1 MKKLE
6 DAIKAVKIKSRI
18 EATAAGGQSKEKTS
32 EELKKEIAEN
42 KEAMADLENEPANEP
57 EKKDLINGLEIH
69 TTKPPPKP
77 THMDCPFCESEKTI
91 KGMNRHIEAIHRVPG
106 ITIQDLDDVEEGL
119 KSLPD
124 LVCEKF
130 EGEATIDNLSPE
142 IAEKYFSDW
151 EDVEENPEDNVDPKE
166 EASRD
171 PDDKEEFER
180 DPEERRK
187 INLIP
192 RFLFSP
198 FDRRGRQ

>member
-1 MKKLE
+1 MMKKLE

-91 KGMNRHIEAIHRVPG
+91 KGMNRHI
-106 ITIQDLDDVEEGL
+106 DV
-119 KSLPD
+119 KSLRARQRLIIYRPRSQKSIF
-124 LVCEKF
+124 LIGRTLKKIRKTTWIRKKKQAGILMIKKSLKEIRKREEKS
-130 EGEATIDNLSPE
+130 I
-142 IAEKYFSDW
+142 
-151 EDVEENPEDNVDPKE
+151 
-166 EASRD
+166 
-171 PDDKEEFER
+171 
-180 DPEERRK
+180 
-187 INLIP
+187 
-192 RFLFSP
+192 
-198 FDRRGRQ
+198 